1 MTSKITLIA
10 AALGAAL
17 AGCATH
23 PVEPSAS
30 HIGKP
35 AARTGS
41 IPGTVAA
48 LPALPPPKP
57 GTRPE
62 TFSVVVNDVPVRELL
77 FALARDAKVNIDV
90 HPAIEGL
97 VTLNAINQTL
107 PQILDRVAAQVDLR
121 YELKDRALQI
131 LPDEPYLKTYKID
144 YVNMSRFVSGQVSI
158 ATTISTA
165 GGTVQSAAGQGVS
178 GQGGDCLSDSPGKNL
193 SGDGAGG
200 GTTSQSS
207 ANSSSTCV
215 KNYAE
220 NRFWDRIVLNLNQIL
235 LEKDKLV
242 VRSVVQGSDEQKKT
256 QVAGQ
261 AAVAQGQGSIAAASG
276 GLLKLKGMVAG
287 GAVAAGGS
295 GDQQVKTSSV
305 VDAGQSSDQQRT
317 LSVGKEAANVIA
329 HPESGVVM
337 VRATARQHKK
347 VQEFLSEVLA
357 SAQRQVLI
365 EASIVEVELSDQFQS
380 GVDWS
385 RIADST
391 RSYTSFSQS
400 LLGSNLSAAP
410 FTQLTFNIANP
421 SLFSGT
427 FSSTVKLLE
436 SFGKTKVISSPK
448 IMALNNQT
456 SLLKVVQEKV
466 YFTVDI
472 DITEASVNGPGSR
485 TYTSNLHTVPVGMV
499 MSVTPQIS
507 DSNLVSLNIRPTIS
521 NIIGY
526 KADPVPKLINGG
538 FDNLVPELEVR
549 EIESTLK
556 LSSGQVAV
564 LGGLIR
570 DRVENVRQGLP
581 WFSRLPLIGTLTSH
595 RDETVAK
602 SELVIFLRPVV
613 VNDPSVNGD
622 LASFRDHLPDKGFFN
637 RRDDE
642 IAPHYLDG
650 GRQ

>member
-144 YVNMSRFVSGQVSI
+144 YVNMSRTSSSTVNIATSI
-158 ATTISTA
+158 ASA
-165 GGTVQSAAGQGVS
+165 GGSVS
-178 GQGGDCLSDSPGKNL
+178 KS
-193 SGDGAGG
+193 GAGG
-200 GTTSQSS
+200 GGGGSVQNS
-207 ANSSSTCV
+207 NSSVTSVANTS
-215 KNYAE
+215 E
-220 NRFWDRIVLNLNQIL
+220 NKFWARLIENVQGIL

-256 QVAGQ
+256 QTAGQ
-261 AAVAQGQGSIAAASG
+261 AVAAQGQGKAI
-276 GLLKLKGMVAG
+276 GLTAG
-287 GAVAAGGS
+287 GVLTAGGS
-295 GDQQVKTSSV
+295 GNQQMHTTSV

-317 LSVGKEAANVIA
+317 ISEGKEAVNVIA
-329 HPESGVVM
+329 HPETGVLM
-337 VRATARQHKK
+337 VRATARQQKK
-347 VQEFLSEVLA
+347 VQEFISEVTA

-391 RSYTSFSQS
+391 RSYSSFSQS
-400 LLGSNLSAAP
+400 LLGTNLSSAP
-410 FTQLTFNIANP
+410 FTQMTFNIANP
-421 SLFSGT
+421 RLFSGT

-456 SLLKVVQEKV
+456 ALLKVVQEKV
-466 YFTVDI
+466 YFTVDV
-472 DITEASVNGPGSR
+472 DITEASSNGPGSR

-637 RRDDE
+637 RKDDE